1 MVDDPDDLA
10 TDVQM
15 APPDIIL
22 WCIVKDTSSAFKVSV
37 SMDEN
42 VGRLKKEIKKEK
54 ANKFK
59 DCDAD
64 DLTLFKVCI
73 FTLAYSSQLMYS

>member
-1 MVDDPDDLA
+1 M
-10 TDVQM
+10 
-15 APPDIIL
+15 
-22 WCIVKDTSSAFKVSV
+22 